1 MSGRGKG
8 GKGLGKGGAK
18 RHRKVLRDNIQE
30 ITKPVIRHL
39 ARRGGVKHQRSHLR
53 GDTWRPQ
60 DLLGERDSRCCHLHR
75 ARSPQD
81 CYCHGC
87 CLCSEEAGQDSL
99 WFWRLRRRLELG
111 LGFSIWVMFQIRG
124 FCCNWT

>member
-1 MSGRGKG
+1 MSGRGR

-18 RHRKVLRDNIQE
+18 WHRKVLRDN
-30 ITKPVIRHL
+30 VIRD
-39 ARRGGVKHQRSHLR
+39 A
-53 GDTWRPQ
+53 Q
-60 DLLGERDSRCCHLHR
+60 DLLRVRDSRCYDLHR

-87 CLCSEEAGQDSL
+87 CLCFQEVGQGSL
-99 WFWRLRRRLELG
+99 WFWRLRRLE

-124 FCCNWT
+124 FFL